1 MKMIVW
7 KAPPFLVPLLRRV
20 FARRGKKQKKEYLK

>member
-7 KAPPFLVPLLRRV
+7 KAPPILAPLLRRI
-20 FARRGKKQKKEYLK
+20 FGAQEKKQRVDH